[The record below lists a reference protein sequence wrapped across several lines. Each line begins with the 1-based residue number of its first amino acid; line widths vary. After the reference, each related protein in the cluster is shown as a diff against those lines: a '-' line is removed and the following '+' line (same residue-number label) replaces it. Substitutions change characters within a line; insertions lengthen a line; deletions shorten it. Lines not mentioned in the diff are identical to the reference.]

1 MSDTDGTIHCV
12 EALHGRFHVLRHDLY
27 VSRSMA
33 LYGEW
38 TEGEFAFVEP
48 LLARGDH
55 CIDVG
60 ANLGCMTVPLAKA
73 VGPGGSVTA
82 FEPQPGLF
90 RLLAANTVNNG
101 VHNVRLHQAACGAA
115 PGIVQVP
122 ELDYAHAYNYG
133 ALSLQALAGAAQA
146 GGITRAVPVV
156 RLDEMFDAPSLRL
169 IKIDVE
175 GMEAEVVRGAAGI
188 IGLHRPFLYVE
199 NEFPGA
205 ASAASIS
212 SIAALGY
219 RLFWHVAPLFNPAN
233 FRRRAENVFEGIAC
247 VNMFCAPV
255 EARIET
261 GALHE
266 VASAVDHPRGPGE

>member
-1 MSDTDGTIHCV
+1 MSDTDGAIQCI

-38 TEGEFAFVEP
+38 TEGEFALVQP
-48 LLARGDH
+48 LLALGDH

-73 VGPGGSVTA
+73 VGPTGSVFA

-101 VHNVRLHQAACGAA
+101 AHNVRLHQAACGAVS
-115 PGIVQVP
+115 GVTQVP
-122 ELDYAHAYNYG
+122 ELDYSRAYNYG
-133 ALSLQALAGAAQA
+133 ALSLQAMAGAAQA
-146 GGITRAVPVV
+146 GGISRAVPTV
-156 RLDEMFDAPSLRL
+156 RLDDVFDAPSLRL

-212 SIAALGY
+212 AIAALGY
-219 RLFWHVAPLFNPAN
+219 RLFWHVAPLYNPAN
-233 FRRRAENVFEGIAC
+233 FRKKAENLFEGIAC
-247 VNMFCAPV
+247 VNMFCAPQ
-255 EARIET
+255 EARIDT
-261 GALHE
+261 GALRE
-266 VASAVDHPRGPGE
+266 VASAGEHPRAPNL